1 MRVMSTSTTVVNCA
15 EIFSESTMRSAM
27 TRRRR
32 ESFSVLPRSAGAIGA
47 VGAVAVC
54 TGEVGAAGALGVV
67 GMDGDWGAPG
77 AGAGVDTGRGKVA
90 SEVMMSS
97 RVMRPPR
104 PVPVIVLKS
113 TLFSRAILRTRGD
126 V

>member
-1 MRVMSTSTTVVNCA
+1 
-15 EIFSESTMRSAM
+15 
-27 TRRRR
+27 
-32 ESFSVLPRSAGAIGA
+32 LPRTADAVCA
-47 VGAVAVC
+47 VGA
-54 TGEVGAAGALGVV
+54 GEVGAVCAAGALGVV
-67 GMDGDWGAPG
+67 GMDGGWGVLG
-77 AGAGVDTGRGKVA
+77 AGTGVDVFRGKVA

-126 V
+126 A

>member
-1 MRVMSTSTTVVNCA
+1 
-15 EIFSESTMRSAM
+15 M
-27 TRRRR
+27 TRRSL
-32 ESFSVLPRSAGAIGA
+32 ESFSVLPRSAGAAEAGA
-47 VGAVAVC
+47 VGAGVGAVAVC
-54 TGEVGAAGALGVV
+54 ACEVGAVGAAGVLGVV
-67 GMDGDWGAPG
+67 GMDGGWGAT
-77 AGAGVDTGRGKVA
+77 GAGVGVDAGRGNVA

-126 V
+126 A

>member
-1 MRVMSTSTTVVNCA
+1 MSTSTTVVSCA
-15 EIFSESTMRSAM
+15 EIFSESTIRSAM
-27 TRRRR
+27 TRRSR
-32 ESFSVLPRSAGAIGA
+32 ESFSVLPRSAGEACEGA
-47 VGAVAVC
+47 VGA
-54 TGEVGAAGALGVV
+54 GEVGAVCAAGVLGVV
-67 GMDGDWGAPG
+67 GMDGGWDVTGARV
-77 AGAGVDTGRGKVA
+77 GVDAGRGKVA

-126 V
+126 A

>member
-1 MRVMSTSTTVVNCA
+1 
-15 EIFSESTMRSAM
+15 
-27 TRRRR
+27 
-32 ESFSVLPRSAGAIGA
+32 LPRSAGAAEAGA

-54 TGEVGAAGALGVV
+54 TGEVGAVGAVGMVGVV
-67 GMDGDWGAPG
+67 GMDGGWGATG
-77 AGAGVDTGRGKVA
+77 AGAGVDAGRGKVA

-97 RVMRPPR
+97 RVIRPPR

-126 V
+126 A